1 MDTQQLR
8 KLKPKLRK
16 FLSQFDDCFLRKDT
30 RSHLPT
36 YVEGQLS
43 SLQDKSVEPIAF
55 KAGVAPRTLQEF
67 LSQLKW
73 DQDKLRD
80 RLQDIVRTEH
90 AGRHAI
96 GIFDETSYVKKGD
109 KTPGVKRQWC
119 GAVGKEENCMVT
131 VHLGYACGEFHCLL
145 DGELFLPEDWSADR
159 QRCREAGIP
168 EAITYR
174 PKWQIALEL
183 LDRAVGRGIHFEW
196 LTFDEGY
203 GGKPGFLR
211 GLAARHQQFV
221 GEIPRNFTGWLKAP
235 RVVTRPFHR
244 RGRGRGRQVPRLA
257 ADSPH
262 ARRVDEM
269 LQRREFRDQPW
280 RRWRVKDGEKG
291 PMIWE
296 VKHARFFPKDEDGF
310 PGEPLHLLVARNVL
324 NPQEIK
330 FFVSNAAPQTPVA
343 TLLLVGFSRWHV
355 ERCFEDQKGEVGL
368 DHYEGRRY
376 LGLKRHLMI
385 SAVSFLFLA
394 RMRQDLGKKKS
405 GADGVPG
412 PDGPWGVD
420 PLLVAGP
427 TTLGQAAGAD
437 GRGDP
442 TEPAQKRRGTTEPH
456 QENARTTPRVR
467 NQADRNPPM
476 PLGSN
481 LAL

>member
-1 MDTQQLR
+1 MGTQQLR
-8 KLKPKLRK
+8 QLKPKLRK
-16 FLSQFDDCFLRKDT
+16 FLSQFDNCFLRKDT
-30 RSHLPT
+30 RAHLPT

-43 SLQDKSVEPIAF
+43 SLQDKSVEPIAL

-119 GAVGKEENCMVT
+119 GAVGKEENCTVT

-174 PKWQIALEL
+174 PLVA
-183 LDRAVGRGIHFEW
+183 DRPGTAGPRRGPRHPLRVADLRRGVRRQARF
-196 LTFDEGY
+196 LAR
-203 GGKPGFLR
+203 PGC
-211 GLAARHQQFV
+211 AHQQSV
-221 GEIPRNFTGWLKAP
+221 GEIPRNFTGWLTAP

-244 RGRGRGRQVPRLA
+244 QGRGRGRQVPRLA

-269 LQRREFRDQPW
+269 LHQREFRDQPW

-343 TLLLVGFSRWHV
+343 TLLLVGFSQWHV

-368 DHYEGRRY
+368 ITTR
-376 LGLKRHLMI
+376 
-385 SAVSFLFLA
+385 
-394 RMRQDLGKKKS
+394 
-405 GADGVPG
+405 AD
-412 PDGPWGVD
+412 DTWD
-420 PLLVAGP
+420 
-427 TTLGQAAGAD
+427 
-437 GRGDP
+437 
-442 TEPAQKRRGTTEPH
+442 
-456 QENARTTPRVR
+456 
-467 NQADRNPPM
+467 
-476 PLGSN
+476 
-481 LAL
+481 

>member
-1 MDTQQLR
+1 
-8 KLKPKLRK
+8 
-16 FLSQFDDCFLRKDT
+16 
-30 RSHLPT
+30 
-36 YVEGQLS
+36 
-43 SLQDKSVEPIAF
+43 
-55 KAGVAPRTLQEF
+55 
-67 LSQLKW
+67 
-73 DQDKLRD
+73 
-80 RLQDIVRTEH
+80 
-90 AGRHAI
+90 
-96 GIFDETSYVKKGD
+96 
-109 KTPGVKRQWC
+109 
-119 GAVGKEENCMVT
+119 
-131 VHLGYACGEFHCLL
+131 
-145 DGELFLPEDWSADR
+145 
-159 QRCREAGIP
+159 
-168 EAITYR
+168 
-174 PKWQIALEL
+174 
-183 LDRAVGRGIHFEW
+183 
-196 LTFDEGY
+196 
-203 GGKPGFLR
+203 
-211 GLAARHQQFV
+211 
-221 GEIPRNFTGWLKAP
+221 
-235 RVVTRPFHR
+235 
-244 RGRGRGRQVPRLA
+244 
-257 ADSPH
+257 
-262 ARRVDEM
+262 
-269 LQRREFRDQPW
+269 
-280 RRWRVKDGEKG
+280 
-291 PMIWE
+291 MIWE

-310 PGEPLHLLVARNVL
+310 AGEPLHLLVARNVL

-394 RMRQDLGKKKS
+394 RMRQDLGEKKS
-405 GADGVPG
+405 GGDGVPG

-427 TTLGQAAGAD
+427 TALGQATGAD

>member
-1 MDTQQLR
+1 M
-8 KLKPKLRK
+8 
-16 FLSQFDDCFLRKDT
+16 
-30 RSHLPT
+30 
-36 YVEGQLS
+36 
-43 SLQDKSVEPIAF
+43 
-55 KAGVAPRTLQEF
+55 
-67 LSQLKW
+67 
-73 DQDKLRD
+73 
-80 RLQDIVRTEH
+80 
-90 AGRHAI
+90 
-96 GIFDETSYVKKGD
+96 
-109 KTPGVKRQWC
+109 
-119 GAVGKEENCMVT
+119 
-131 VHLGYACGEFHCLL
+131 
-145 DGELFLPEDWSADR
+145 PEDWSADR

-244 RGRGRGRQVPRLA
+244 QGRGRGRQVPRLA

-262 ARRVDEM
+262 AQRVDEM
-269 LQRREFRDQPW
+269 LRRREFRDQPW

-394 RMRQDLGKKKS
+394 RMRQDLGKKNPEVTKCQVQTAL
-405 GADGVPG
+405 GALIPCWWLDQRPSAK
-412 PDGPWGVD
+412 
-420 PLLVAGP
+420 LLVRTAEEIRQNQHKNAEARQSHIKR
-427 TTLGQAAGAD
+427 TRKRLRELGIKLTEITRCRWGA
-437 GRGDP
+437 
-442 TEPAQKRRGTTEPH
+442 T
-456 QENARTTPRVR
+456 
-467 NQADRNPPM
+467 
-476 PLGSN
+476 
-481 LAL
+481 

>member
-1 MDTQQLR
+1 
-8 KLKPKLRK
+8 
-16 FLSQFDDCFLRKDT
+16 
-30 RSHLPT
+30 
-36 YVEGQLS
+36 
-43 SLQDKSVEPIAF
+43 
-55 KAGVAPRTLQEF
+55 
-67 LSQLKW
+67 
-73 DQDKLRD
+73 
-80 RLQDIVRTEH
+80 
-90 AGRHAI
+90 
-96 GIFDETSYVKKGD
+96 
-109 KTPGVKRQWC
+109 
-119 GAVGKEENCMVT
+119 MVT

-145 DGELFLPEDWSADR
+145 DGELFLPEDWSADL

-174 PKWQIALEL
+174 SKWQIALEL
-183 LDRAVGRGIHFEW
+183 LDRAGGRGILFEW

-211 GLAARHQQFV
+211 GLAVPTSSSSARSPAISPV
-221 GEIPRNFTGWLKAP
+221 GSRLPAWSHDRSIARDVGVGVRFRGWLP
-235 RVVTRPFHR
+235 TVPTLNVSTRCST
-244 RGRGRGRQVPRLA
+244 GA
-257 ADSPH
+257 NS
-262 ARRVDEM
+262 
-269 LQRREFRDQPW
+269 RDQPW

-343 TLLLVGFSRWHV
+343 TMLLVGFSRWHV

-394 RMRQDLGKKKS
+394 RMRQDLGEKKS
-405 GADGVPG
+405 GGDGVPG

-427 TTLGQAAGAD
+427 TTLRPSYWC
-437 GRGDP
+437 GRP
-442 TEPAQKRRGTTEPH
+442 RRSD
-456 QENARTTPRVR
+456 RTSTKTPRH
-467 NQADRNPPM
+467 DRATSRERAND
-476 PLGSN
+476 S
-481 LAL
+481 AS